1 MEKLKNSIEGQLI
14 LMDRFNLTAEENLLI
29 ELLFLTFE
37 GKCKD
42 PLVTYYNLPITKTG
56 LREVLLS
63 LQEKGVILKSCKIPN
78 KGEALDIDSLQ
89 FNENFLKFYRKTS
102 GELGEELFRAYPN
115 EALIQG
121 QAVPLRNYAKK
132 YKNEEEFF
140 FAYGKAIGWNVNKHK
155 DVLELIQWSKDND
168 HFGLN
173 MNIADFVGSKMWESI
188 RDHKDG
194 SSAITFDT
202 IQSV

>member
-1 MEKLKNSIEGQLI
+1 ME
-14 LMDRFNLTAEENLLI
+14 RFGLTAEENLLI

-63 LQEKGVILKSCKIPN
+63 LQAKGILLKSCKIPN
-78 KGEALDIDSLQ
+78 KGEALDIETLQ

-102 GELGEELFRAYPN
+102 GELGEELFRAYPS
-115 EALIQG
+115 EAIIQG
-121 QAVPLRNYAKK
+121 QAVPLKNYAKK
-132 YKNEEEFF
+132 YKDEEEFF
-140 FAYGKAIGWNVNKHK
+140 FAYGKAIGWNILKHRE
-155 DVLELIQWSKDND
+155 VLKLIQWSKDND

-194 SSAITFDT
+194 SSSITFDT